1 MTNRKF
7 SPVKKDRLFYDR
19 FEYCIGFFLDEC
31 SCLRVL
37 DHAHIDEMIQRRKT
51 WREIAQ
57 QRWVNGYQK
66 HGTIISRRW
75 RDITETTE
83 KNLHDVADTLLNSSA
98 EFKLVVSVNQ
108 GYVYT
113 NDLGLVDVLD
123 SLPALGY
130 KTHTQA
136 QITRPKNT
144 VKLKKSQYQFRTYLR
159 TWNLTTQQKEH
170 LENFLIDQ
178 HTHVRIGPA
187 LQRWIDLPFT
197 RLQDYFFVDHDSETW
212 VTMLNLVVPGVSR
225 KTMHIIPDK

>member
-1 MTNRKF
+1 MITPKF

-31 SCLRVL
+31 NCLRVL
-37 DHAHIDEMIQRRKT
+37 DHGNIDAMIERRKQ

-57 QRWVNGYQK
+57 QRWVKGYQK

-75 RDITETTE
+75 NEITETTVE
-83 KNLHDVADTLLNSSA
+83 NLHALAEMLLTSPT

-113 NDLGLVDVLD
+113 NDTILISRLD
-123 SLPALGY
+123 RMPALVY
-130 KTHTQA
+130 KTYTQA

-144 VKLKKSQYQFRTYLR
+144 VKLKKSRYKFRTYLK
-159 TWNLTTQQKEH
+159 TTNLTHQQKEH
-170 LENFLIDQ
+170 LENFLMAQCD
-178 HTHVRIGPA
+178 HVRIGPA

-197 RLQDYFFVDHDSETW
+197 RLLDYFFVDHDTETW
-212 VTMLNLVVPGVSR
+212 ITMLNLVVPGVTR